1 LVEQAGRGFGGFA
14 GANAAGG
21 AIGALPMAERR
32 ISGRRVAASLTKR
45 GFDLTVAGAA
55 VLFFAPVMLLVAAV
69 VKIDSTGP
77 VLLRQRRTGLNGKPF
92 DLYRFRATRGDSE
105 HAPVTR
111 TGRWLREARLDD
123 LPLLLN
129 ILKGD
134 MSVVGPRTFALDNDH
149 EFAALLPRY
158 TERFKACPGLV
169 GLAEARGL
177 SADVMTRAELEH
189 RLACDIE
196 YIETWSLG
204 LDWVTLLRTVPR
216 LFD

>member
-1 LVEQAGRGFGGFA
+1 
-14 GANAAGG
+14 
-21 AIGALPMAERR
+21 MAKVGTP
-32 ISGRRVAASLTKR
+32 GRRVAASLTKR
-45 GFDLTVAGAA
+45 GFDLTVAGTAM
-55 VLFFAPVMLLVAAV
+55 LFFAPVILLVAAV

-77 VLLRQRRTGLNGKPF
+77 ILLRQKRTGLNGKPF
-92 DLYRFRATRGDSE
+92 DLYRFRATRGDGE

-134 MSVVGPRTFALDNDH
+134 MSVIGPRTFALDHDH
-149 EFAALLPRY
+149 EFASLVPHY
-158 TERFKACPGLV
+158 TERFKACPGLI

-177 SADVMTRAELEH
+177 SDEVATRADLER

-196 YIETWSLG
+196 YIETWSPG
-204 LDWVTLLRTVPR
+204 LDWATLMQTVPR
-216 LFD
+216 LFS